1 MISGNQKPI
10 NSGFNAKSETKD
22 IIKNIDLNNKVAI
35 VTGGYSGIGLETT
48 KALVAAGA
56 DVIIPAKRPKIAN
69 QNLNGIVSEDNVIEM
84 DLGNLNSVKNFSD
97 SFKENFNTLDL
108 LINNAGIMACPET
121 RIGNNWESQF
131 AINHI
136 GHFLLTNELINVMS
150 DVEGARFV
158 SLSSS
163 AHSITGILWDDIHF
177 QSAKYD
183 KWMAYGQSKTACSLM
198 AIEFNTRMKD
208 RGVEGFAVHP
218 GGIITPLQ
226 RHLEKE
232 EMVALGW
239 LDEDGSPSE
248 LAKNFFKSTSQGA
261 STAVWCATNPDLSG
275 LGGVFCEDCD
285 IAKRK
290 SEVDESLQR
299 YFGVAD
305 WAINSDEASKLWEAT
320 ELMIEKL

>member
-1 MISGNQKPI
+1 MISGAQKPI
-10 NSGFNAKSETKD
+10 NSGFSNKSEPKD
-22 IIKNIDLNNKVAI
+22 ILKNIDLHNKVAI

-56 DVIIPAKRPKIAN
+56 NVIIPAKRPEIAN
-69 QNLNGIVSEDNVIEM
+69 QNLNGVVSEKNITKM
-84 DLGNLNSVKNFSD
+84 DLGNLNSVKNFTN
-97 SFKENFNTLDL
+97 SFKENFNTLSL

-121 RIGNNWESQF
+121 RVGDNWESQF

-136 GHFLLTNELINVMS
+136 GHFLLTKELMS
-150 DVEGARFV
+150 TMANTEGSRFV

-163 AHSITGILWDDIHF
+163 AHALTGILWDDIHF
-177 QSAKYD
+177 SKQPYD
-183 KWMAYGQSKTACSLM
+183 KWMAYGQSKTASSLI
-198 AIEFNTRMKD
+198 AIEFNERMKNY
-208 RGVEGFAVHP
+208 GVEGFSVHP

-232 EMVALGW
+232 EMIALGW
-239 LDEDGSPSE
+239 MDEDGSPSE
-248 LAKNFFKSTSQGA
+248 LAKNFFKSPSQGA
-261 STAVWCATNPDLSG
+261 STTLWCATSNDLNG
-275 LGGVFCEDCD
+275 LGGVFCEDCN

-305 WAINSDEASKLWEAT
+305 WAIDKNEAAKLWT
-320 ELMIEKL
+320 LSEKIITS

>member
-1 MISGNQKPI
+1 
-10 NSGFNAKSETKD
+10 
-22 IIKNIDLNNKVAI
+22 
-35 VTGGYSGIGLETT
+35 
-48 KALVAAGA
+48 
-56 DVIIPAKRPKIAN
+56 
-69 QNLNGIVSEDNVIEM
+69 VSEDNVIEM

-232 EMVALGW
+232 EMIALGW
-239 LDEDGSPSE
+239 MDEDGSPSE
-248 LAKNFFKSTSQGA
+248 LAKNFFKSPSQGA
-261 STAVWCATNPDLSG
+261 STTLWCATSNDLNG

-299 YFGVAD
+299 YTGVAN
-305 WAINSDEASKLWEAT
+305 WAVDTDEATRLWELSEEIIT
-320 ELMIEKL
+320 

>member
-1 MISGNQKPI
+1 MISNNQKPLQ
-10 NSGFNAKSETKD
+10 SGFNAKSQTSD
-22 IIKNIDLNNKVAI
+22 ILCEINLSDKIAI

-48 KALVAAGA
+48 KGLVSAGA
-56 DVIIPAKRPKIAN
+56 TVIIPAKRPELALK
-69 QNLNGIVSEDNVIEM
+69 NLDGIISENNIIKM
-84 DLGNLNSVKNFSD
+84 DLGNLNSVQKFTN
-97 SFKENFNTLDL
+97 SFKENFNKLNL

-136 GHFLLTNELINVMS
+136 GHFLLTNELMDNMA
-150 DVEGARFV
+150 DVEGARFI

-163 AHSITGILWDDIHF
+163 AHSLTGILWDDIHF
-177 QSAKYD
+177 QNTPYD

-198 AIEFNTRMKD
+198 AIEFNNRMKN

-226 RHLEKE
+226 RHLEKD
-232 EMVALGW
+232 EMVTLGW
-239 LDEDGSPSE
+239 MDEDGSPSE
-248 LAKNFFKSTSQGA
+248 LAKNFFKSTNQGA
-261 STAVWCATNPDLSG
+261 STSLWCATSPDLNS
-275 LGGVFCEDCD
+275 LGGVFCEDCN

-290 SEVDESLQR
+290 SEIDESMQR

-305 WAINSDEASKLWEAT
+305 WAIDTNEATKLWEET
-320 ELMIEKL
+320 DIIVSL

>member
-1 MISGNQKPI
+1 MTSDCQNPI
-10 NSGFNAKSETKD
+10 TNKYGSKSCASD
-22 IIKNIDLNNKVAI
+22 VLIDVNLLGKIAI

-48 KALVAAGA
+48 KGLVSAGA
-56 DVIIPAKRPKIAN
+56 EVIVPAKRPELALK
-69 QNLNGIVSEDNVIEM
+69 NLEGIVPKENIVSM
-84 DLGNLNSVKNFSD
+84 DLGDLRSVSTFSEQFKNKYS
-97 SFKENFNTLDL
+97 KLDI

-136 GHFLLTNELINVMS
+136 GHFLLTKELMNTMANT
-150 DVEGARFV
+150 EGSRFV

-163 AHSITGILWDDIHF
+163 AHALTGILWDDIHF
-177 QSAKYD
+177 NKQPYD
-183 KWMAYGQSKTACSLM
+183 KWMAYGQSKTASSLI
-198 AIEFNTRMKD
+198 AIEFNERMKHY
-208 RGVEGFAVHP
+208 GVEGFSVHP

-232 EMVALGW
+232 EMITLGW
-239 LDEDGSPSE
+239 MDEDGSPSE
-248 LAKNFFKSTSQGA
+248 LAKNFFKSPSQGA
-261 STAVWCATNPDLSG
+261 STTLWCATSNDLNG
-275 LGGVFCEDCD
+275 LGGVFCEDCN

-305 WAINSDEASKLWEAT
+305 WAVDTDEAARLWELS
-320 ELMIEKL
+320 EEIIKS